1 MIQCCD
7 VNAAAGG
14 RWNATFSG
22 WMWSIPPFNLNGK
35 EENNAPRGP
44 QALGKYIF
52 LTYCLFLTLPRIN
65 KVFLILIWF
74 WRACAST
81 RIERISVLC
90 VSRKKI
96 SFRKSLGKKGNG
108 NAWASYWI
116 LLTSLFGTEPQV
128 QQCSQITACCFGS
141 IKSLSQAENMSKQ
154 IAAVSLRLKHEHEVK
169 KKKRKVVVGIQS
181 TWVWFRLNCY

>member
-1 MIQCCD
+1 MAKKKIMPREAHKLL
-7 VNAAAGG
+7 V
-14 RWNATFSG
+14 
-22 WMWSIPPFNLNGK
+22 SIYFLHIACFLPSHVSI
-35 EENNAPRGP
+35 
-44 QALGKYIF
+44 KYF
-52 LTYCLFLTLPRIN
+52 
-65 KVFLILIWF
+65 WF
-74 WRACAST
+74 WSGSDNLH
-81 RIERISVLC
+81 IDSYWMYLC
-90 VSRKKI
+90 FVCQPYKI

-169 KKKRKVVVGIQS
+169 KKKKGCRRNTKHMSLIQIELLLRKKKILSVI
-181 TWVWFRLNCY
+181 LCYELLLL